1 MGEDSRNLDSMFD
14 GLDDDL
20 LGMDHDSEDDTDS
33 IDGTDDDFADLSD
46 LLGDSNDAEE
56 DAKDSDADPFGDILG
71 SEEAGGGEDKN
82 GYFGIN
88 ESDFGNIFGDD
99 VPSTPEVS
107 SGDNDT
113 LGDIFGDTGTL
124 VDNSDVT
131 NGTPHKKL
139 SEMSEEDIE
148 SLSLDELTRLQEEEG
163 ILDTDAPSDLDSP
176 DDVEL
181 ISVGQAVQDFDAS
194 LGADHDGSILDGDSL
209 LMDNFDTVDKDR
221 DFISN
226 TGEIVVMDNND
237 NGDNFKFQYID
248 IENIA
253 IVKRIRKNTTNV
265 EDLVQS
271 IKSTGLL
278 EPLVVAPTQ
287 TEGVYVLLAG
297 FRRIMACAK
306 AGKRKIPCI
315 INIKANV
322 PEIPVLEALYNHSK
336 QYTIKE
342 IVDYIDYLEKQK
354 GIMSA
359 SMIEYLLQL
368 NSGDYTK
375 LKDILNDNDDD
386 IVDKLFNGIYTIEV
400 AFKKLEQRR
409 KKESAE
415 EKENKKAAKVYEDEE
430 ESGASNIAGSGDE
443 ASDEGLSEDEI
454 QGLAIS
460 AGDIDSTDDE
470 DFNELVEEGAN
481 VEGFKPHKQDY
492 KDRERLD
499 PSLRRAVLA
508 RDNNTC
514 QICKISGQEFTEVL
528 DVHHI
533 VEVYLGG
540 SDDIN
545 NLITACTVC
554 HKLIHLYGRGE
565 LQVRPE
571 EELSESEKQRFK
583 RIIKLGTVIR
593 KGMAAKGMK
602 KEQIK
607 KLDGADTIGRTKPGT
622 GQVAG

>member
-1 MGEDSRNLDSMFD
+1 MGEDNNILTD
-14 GLDDDL
+14 GMT
-20 LGMDHDSEDDTDS
+20 MDMDDSEFDNMFGEVDEQADVDADDGS
-33 IDGTDDDFADLSD
+33 IEINDDDFAGFDDFINDEDKPSEEPQENTGTNMEDIQFSD
-46 LLGDSNDAEE
+46 FGDEIDGGTDEDDGSAIGDLGDSDAGSL
-56 DAKDSDADPFGDILG
+56 DALFGDNTPNDII
-71 SEEAGGGEDKN
+71 DIQN
-82 GYFGIN
+82 Q
-88 ESDFGNIFGDD
+88 
-99 VPSTPEVS
+99 PSVS
-107 SGDNDT
+107 
-113 LGDIFGDTGTL
+113 
-124 VDNSDVT
+124 
-131 NGTPHKKL
+131 HKTL
-139 SEMSEEDIE
+139 SEMSQDEIE
-148 SLSLDELTRLQEEEG
+148 SLSIEELTRLQQEEG
-163 ILDTDAPSDLDSP
+163 IEDTDNPEDFGF
-176 DDVEL
+176 ET
-181 ISVGQAVQDFDAS
+181 ISVGEAVNELDNS
-194 LGADHDGSILDGDSL
+194 IGADHDGTILDSDSL
-209 LMDNFDTVDKDR
+209 LIDSLDTVDKDK

-237 NGDNFKFQYID
+237 TGDNFKFQYID
-248 IENIA
+248 IEKIA

-306 AGKRKIPCI
+306 AGKRNIPCI

-336 QYTIKE
+336 SYTIKE

-386 IVDKLFNGIYTIEV
+386 IVDKLFNGIYTIEM

-443 ASDEGLSEDEI
+443 AEDEGLTEDEI

-460 AGDIDSTDDE
+460 AGDIDTADDE
-470 DFNELVEEGAN
+470 DFKELVEEGEN

-492 KDRERLD
+492 KERERLD
-499 PSLRRAVLA
+499 PALRKAVLA

-514 QICKISGQEFTEVL
+514 QICKTISGQEFTEVL

-540 SDDIN
+540 DDNIN

-554 HKLIHLYGRGE
+554 HKLVHLYGRGE
-565 LQVRPE
+565 LHIRPE
-571 EELSESEKQRFK
+571 EELTDEEKPRFK

-593 KGMAAKGMK
+593 KGMAAKGMRR
-602 KEQIK
+602 EQIK